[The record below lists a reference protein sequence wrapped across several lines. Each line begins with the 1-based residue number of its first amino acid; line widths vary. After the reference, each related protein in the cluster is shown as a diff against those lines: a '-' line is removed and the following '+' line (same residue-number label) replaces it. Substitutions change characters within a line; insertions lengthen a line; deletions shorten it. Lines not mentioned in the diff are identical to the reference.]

1 MKRLWIAIG
10 ILAVTSACGV
20 PACLALEGEQGGAAS
35 HSRPEVGSRFV
46 DFTLRDPDG
55 APVSFRAL
63 VGKKPV
69 LLLFWAAWCPICKE
83 DIPLINEIHRRGDMQ
98 VVAVNVKE
106 SPKKVKG
113 AIRSLGIR
121 YPVLLDPEGDV
132 AGRYKVPGIPV
143 CIVID
148 KAGCIVYK
156 SNAFPDPIEK
166 FFR

>member
-10 ILAVTSACGV
+10 ILAVTSAYGIPTC
-20 PACLALEGEQGGAAS
+20 PAHGEEHGGAAS
-35 HSRPEVGSRFV
+35 STRSEEGVRFV

-55 APVSFRAL
+55 VPVTFGNL

-69 LLLFWAAWCPICKE
+69 LLLFWAAWCPICME
-83 DIPLINEIHRRGDMQ
+83 DIPAVNEIHRRGDMQ

-106 SPKKVKG
+106 SAKRVKG

-121 YPVLLDPEGDV
+121 YPVLLDPDGAV
-132 AGRYKVPGIPV
+132 AQRYKVPGIPV

-148 KAGCIVYK
+148 KAGRIVYR

-166 FFR
+166 FFQ

>member
-10 ILAVTSACGV
+10 ILAVTSAYGV
-20 PACLALEGEQGGAAS
+20 PACPALEGERGGAAS
-35 HSRPEVGSRFV
+35 QARPEEGGRFV

-55 APVSFRAL
+55 VPVSFGNL

-69 LLLFWAAWCPICKE
+69 LLLFWAAWCPLCKE
-83 DIPLINEIHRRGDMQ
+83 EIPRINEIHRRGDMQ

-121 YPVLLDPEGDV
+121 YPVLIDPDGDV

-148 KAGCIVYK
+148 KSGCIVYQ